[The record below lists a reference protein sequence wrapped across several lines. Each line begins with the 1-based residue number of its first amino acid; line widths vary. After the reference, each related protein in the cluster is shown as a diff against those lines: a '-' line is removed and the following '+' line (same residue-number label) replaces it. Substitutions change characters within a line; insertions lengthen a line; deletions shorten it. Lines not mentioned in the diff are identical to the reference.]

1 MILGNETV
9 NTVFSLNSIS
19 TDLKDM
25 ICKVARDKS
34 SCYHEYAQF
43 HYTNS
48 VNNLVGLQ
56 LYKDFYTWISFVYK
70 GCDNEY
76 HSIGITKFYKD
87 DNNKLIPDL
96 YGIAPS
102 YNYKQLEQELLNLL
116 NNNLEVIHDYDREML
131 EEAIA
136 SMDWQAID
144 DVVGDRD
151 LCELL

>member
-1 MILGNETV
+1 MGKCNNVLRSVKFEN
-9 NTVFSLNSIS
+9 NT
-19 TDLKDM
+19 LK
-25 ICKVARDKS
+25 V
-34 SCYHEYAQF
+34 
-43 HYTNS
+43 
-48 VNNLVGLQ
+48 
-56 LYKDFYTWISFVYK
+56 
-70 GCDNEY
+70 
-76 HSIGITKFYKD
+76 YKD